1 MAISN
6 GFCLIYWG
14 SRWWNR
20 WWHRWW
26 KWRRWALPWFLCI
39 SSSMASTLPSSEL
52 TTPALLADCGSGAWW
67 SNSPAR
73 TVTLL
78 EHHSCDSGIDVR
90 HRLCQR
96 PDEHESPRRR
106 LYAGASAW
114 RCERPPSC
122 SAIKL
127 NQPIACSLSTDG
139 DEMGRTWATTRERCE
154 IALLTGIVKGRE
166 CGRLRLEKIETQ
178 SAPMGCVLDFGY
190 RWKIRRWRKNGDV
203 AQSPAR
209 ADGGR
214 FR

>member
-52 TTPALLADCGSGAWW
+52 TAPALRADCGSGAWW

-114 RCERPPSC
+114 RCERPSC

-127 NQPIACSLSTDG
+127 NPPVACSLSTDG

-154 IALLTGIVKGRE
+154 IALLTRIVKGQE
-166 CGRLRLEKIETQ
+166 CGRLTLEKIETQ
-178 SAPMGCVLDFGY
+178 SASMGCVLDFGH
-190 RWKIRRWRKNGDV
+190 R
-203 AQSPAR
+203 
-209 ADGGR
+209 
-214 FR
+214 